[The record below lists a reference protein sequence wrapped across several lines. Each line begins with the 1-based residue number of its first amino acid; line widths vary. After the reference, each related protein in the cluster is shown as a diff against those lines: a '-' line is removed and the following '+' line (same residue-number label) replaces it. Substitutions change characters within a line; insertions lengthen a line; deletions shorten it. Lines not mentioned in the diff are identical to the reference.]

1 MDIETDTDTETLP
14 RLNLKPEAESTE
26 EAGDE
31 TPETVTHSEKD
42 LAFLLD
48 NDAWRE
54 LSFGGPGGG
63 PCQLQAFSP
72 RRQAAAQ
79 SIGMKFLNFDQE
91 AVEELQATKTYNGI
105 FMDSILA
112 IFLCTRPKS
121 VAMKALRVPTAVQT
135 EAMNWMDQNGISI
148 GGKRHGE
155 VLDAF
160 SEIVNAIISSSS
172 EVDST
177 GLSSGESVGES

>member
-1 MDIETDTDTETLP
+1 
-14 RLNLKPEAESTE
+14 
-26 EAGDE
+26 
-31 TPETVTHSEKD
+31 
-42 LAFLLD
+42 
-48 NDAWRE
+48 
-54 LSFGGPGGG
+54 
-63 PCQLQAFSP
+63 
-72 RRQAAAQ
+72 
-79 SIGMKFLNFDQE
+79 
-91 AVEELQATKTYNGI
+91 
-105 FMDSILA
+105 MDSILA

-148 GGKRHGE
+148 GSKRHGE

>member
-1 MDIETDTDTETLP
+1 MDVNTDTETLP
-14 RLNLKPEAESTE
+14 RLNVADPTENISSHDESPEI
-26 EAGDE
+26 
-31 TPETVTHSEKD
+31 ETVTHSEKD
-42 LAFLLD
+42 LAFLLA

-63 PCQLQAFSP
+63 SCQLQAFSP

-91 AVEELQATKTYNGI
+91 AVEELQATNTYNGI

-135 EAMNWMDQNGISI
+135 EAMNWMDQHNITI
-148 GGKRHGE
+148 GSKRHGE

-160 SEIVNAIISSSS
+160 SEIVNAIISASS